1 MRPTDLRDSLQRAI
15 SLVTKAYSDKAIELS
30 LSVPDGAAVLAD
42 DLLDEVF
49 ANILSNSVKYTQ
61 GQTVSISIKTE
72 PMERGGWVRP
82 LQPGPPDADRR
93 GWRIDL
99 EDKGRGIPNEI
110 KEKVFTRYATASS
123 GSGLGLSIVHALV
136 TGRYKGDVRVQNRVE
151 NDFSEGTRIE
161 VWLSGAD

>member
-72 PMERGGWVRP
+72 PMERGVGSVHCSPGRQMRIEEAGESILKIRAGAYRTRSKRRYSRGTPQLQAVVAWVS
-82 LQPGPPDADRR
+82 L
-93 GWRIDL
+93 
-99 EDKGRGIPNEI
+99 
-110 KEKVFTRYATASS
+110 
-123 GSGLGLSIVHALV
+123 LSTPWL
-136 TGRYKGDVRVQNRVE
+136 RD
-151 NDFSEGTRIE
+151 GTR
-161 VWLSGAD
+161 AT